1 MPGHLGFS
9 SHGVPSVPPAGI
21 ELEGSTNPRVL
32 VQEKDPGFLSEKI
45 SHSTCWLYN
54 PGPVLVPQHY
64 TLFICYKPVFTVKMG
79 CENGHDEALET
90 PDSGFPTPQ
99 SPSVLGSYD
108 CYRATSTSS

>member
-1 MPGHLGFS
+1 
-9 SHGVPSVPPAGI
+9 
-21 ELEGSTNPRVL
+21 
-32 VQEKDPGFLSEKI
+32 LSEKI

-108 CYRATSTSS
+108 CYRATSTSSWRKRRPGAQCARWGHNEGHCLEPLLAGAVCTSLRNDDY